1 MHWHCCGSAS
11 GAAARTRAQMTPE
24 MSCCP
29 PRCTEAL
36 DAVVVGASV
45 EATPDLSWTVN
56 GPGCACAGGPLVS
69 HAAGADVGGG
79 AGSAGSDRGLR
90 VERNGLRN
98 AYGARKSECACVMKT
113 GDEGGGTTKGLG
125 GLHKPAQV
133 CRADVISGQC
143 ALDCEPRDWSVT

>member
-1 MHWHCCGSAS
+1 MQLALMWEVARGVQGVIGGAS
-11 GAAARTRAQMTPE
+11 LCDFIKR
-24 MSCCP
+24 
-29 PRCTEAL
+29 
-36 DAVVVGASV
+36 VGALPCS
-45 EATPDLSWTVN
+45 
-56 GPGCACAGGPLVS
+56 
-69 HAAGADVGGG
+69 
-79 AGSAGSDRGLR
+79 LR